1 MGRSLDGAEVGLL
14 RAHTLGNK
22 RPRQIRPG
30 SEFERLFAVGNE
42 EAWAAGTIA
51 ALPVTVPVMAFKLAA
66 SGLVCPVGHAVRN
79 PSS

>member
-30 SEFERLFAVGNE
+30 WEFERLFAVGNE
-42 EAWAAGTIA
+42 EPNTYG
-51 ALPVTVPVMAFKLAA
+51 PEHFK
-66 SGLVCPVGHAVRN
+66 HAIITER
-79 PSS
+79 PAP